1 MSSGLMSCVR
11 ENSPPLELD
20 LESAGPLSL
29 PAGNSGSRSHG
40 FQGAATS
47 TPIARPVPGG
57 DNISAVNV
65 GKLELSLAIDYARK

>member
-20 LESAGPLSL
+20 TESAGPLSL
-29 PAGNSGSRSHG
+29 PAGNSGSRSHE

-47 TPIARPVPGG
+47 TPIHARPVGVG

-65 GKLELSLAIDYARK
+65 GK